1 MLARF
6 PAFALSMVRP
16 TSLRTRFAIFI
27 VVMLGLFLAQSAVG
41 VLIATRNKDLAET
54 SALQMD
60 NAMLDFDLSGHIK
73 NLQVQTLLIPSLIGS
88 LSVQEPAG
96 LANEFRSIARNFAA
110 SAKSVEDISRE
121 HDLGQKGTLTD
132 IEGRIQVA
140 KTTFVA
146 IEETANAILRQA
158 QASGGAA
165 PPDLM
170 LRLSAQVEGQF
181 EHLDRMAEATKLI
194 ATEDQEMVTQANA
207 AARETTGFLLRT
219 IGGTTLVGL
228 IVCAIASV
236 FLVRGVLRPLIG
248 VARATHELAA
258 GNLAIVLPARRRDE
272 IGEMIEG
279 LQVFRSN
286 ALEAKRLAGEHEHEK
301 LLAEEGRKRA
311 VQEMA
316 QRFEEVA
323 GSIVQSVSSAANG
336 LVETASAVSRTAEAS
351 SHEASTAETDAGTA
365 TEEIRRVAMAAE
377 DLNGLSAAV
386 LSRVEEAAGVARRA
400 AAEAAGTTELVD
412 RLMETSDRI
421 NQVIGLI
428 NQIAEQTNL
437 LALNA
442 TIEAARAGE
451 AGKGF
456 AVVAS
461 EVKGLAGQTA
471 RATQNIQ
478 IEIGEMQAVIGR
490 SVSAMRSIATSVRTI
505 DEVNI
510 TISTTIQDQT
520 ATMAEIARHM
530 AGAATRVTAVGR
542 SIGTV
547 ARAATQT
554 GAATSQVLSA
564 SEGLSYQ
571 AAQLQ
576 DAVSEFLAHV
586 RTG

>member
-1 MLARF
+1 
-6 PAFALSMVRP
+6 
-16 TSLRTRFAIFI
+16 
-27 VVMLGLFLAQSAVG
+27 
-41 VLIATRNKDLAET
+41 
-54 SALQMD
+54 
-60 NAMLDFDLSGHIK
+60 
-73 NLQVQTLLIPSLIGS
+73 
-88 LSVQEPAG
+88 
-96 LANEFRSIARNFAA
+96 
-110 SAKSVEDISRE
+110 VEDISRE
-121 HDLGQKGTLTD
+121 HDLRQQGTLTD
-132 IEGRIQVA
+132 IGGRIQVA
-140 KTTFVA
+140 KTSFAA
-146 IEETANAILRQA
+146 IEETANAILRRA
-158 QASGGAA
+158 QASGDAV

-207 AARETTGFLLRT
+207 AARETTAVLMRT

-228 IVCAIASV
+228 IVCAVASV

-248 VARATHELAA
+248 VSRATHELAA
-258 GNLAIVLPARRRDE
+258 GNLAITLPSRRRDE

-279 LQVFRSN
+279 LEVFRSN
-286 ALEAKRLAGEHEHEK
+286 ALEARRLAAEHEHDK
-301 LLAEEGRKRA
+301 LLAEEHRKRA

-323 GSIVQSVSSAANG
+323 GGIVQSVSSAANG
-336 LVETASAVSRTAEAS
+336 LVETAGAVSRTAEES
-351 SHEASTAETDAGTA
+351 SYEASTAETDAGTA
-365 TEEIRRVAMAAE
+365 TEEIRRVAQAAE
-377 DLNGLSAAV
+377 DLNDLSAAV
-386 LSRVEEAAGVARRA
+386 LSRVEEAVGVARRA
-400 AAEAAGTTELVD
+400 ADEAAGTTELVD

-478 IEIGEMQAVIGR
+478 TEIGEMQAVIGQ
-490 SVSAMRSIATSVRTI
+490 SVTAMRSIANSVRTI
-505 DEVNI
+505 DEVNT
-510 TISTTIQDQT
+510 TISASIQDQT

-530 AGAATRVTAVGR
+530 SGAATRITAVGR

-554 GAATSQVLSA
+554 GAATNQVLSA
-564 SEGLSYQ
+564 SEGLSHQ

-576 DAVSEFLAHV
+576 DAVSEFLTHV
-586 RTG
+586 RAG